1 MLLCHTVS
9 FPVLFA
15 VFINQFTKMNS
26 KHFLLAAL
34 LFSSSRIFAQ
44 QDSVK
49 ATSLNEIVVTA
60 TRFPKKVSETG
71 KVISIITNQDIE
83 RSSGKDLS
91 QILNDEAGLII
102 NGAYSNPGKD
112 KSVYLRGA
120 KTDYTVI
127 LLNGIPVSDPSGTGG
142 AFDLRM
148 FPVEQIER
156 IEILKGAQST
166 LYGSDAIAGVIN
178 IITKKGADKPAQFY
192 GGFSAGSYNTYKAN
206 AGISGSGEGAS
217 YNVGFTH
224 YETKGISE
232 AEDTTAAK
240 NFDKDGFIQNAF
252 NADFSAKITK
262 GLYLKPY
269 LRYSY
274 FKGSY
279 DGGSFTDDASAN
291 YIAQLLTTGAQAEY
305 GFAGGALTAFYDYD
319 EINRS
324 YTDSYGTSP
333 YAGNKKTLEFF
344 GNYSFTPHLQLLAGI
359 HYNKQK
365 MNDEAATPKNPVA
378 ELTSPYLSFFLKD
391 IGGFNLELGGRYNK
405 HSRYGDNFTY
415 SINPSFT
422 INSKVKLFANYATA
436 FKAPS
441 LSALYG
447 PYSAN
452 PDLEPEKSNT
462 LEGGV
467 QATLLSEVL
476 DVRAVYFR
484 RKIENVIIYGPSFQ
498 LINLDKQ
505 NDNGFEIEPTIYASK
520 NLRIKLFYSYVDGEV
535 TTKSNGKDSTYS
547 NLIRRPKHSFGA
559 NIGYQVTPQLFI
571 STQLNSYGK
580 RSDLYY
586 DMNVYAQKAVTLSAY
601 ALWNAYA
608 EYALAEGRVKFF
620 ADAKNITNAKYTEVY
635 GYSTLGF
642 NFTGGIRVKL

>member
-1 MLLCHTVS
+1 
-9 FPVLFA
+9 
-15 VFINQFTKMNS
+15 MNS
-26 KHFLLAAL
+26 KHFLLAAFL
-34 LFSSSRIFAQ
+34 LSSVSAAAQ
-44 QDSVK
+44 QDSTK
-49 ATSLNEIVVTA
+49 GTSLNEVVITA

-71 KVISIITNQDIE
+71 KVISVITKEDIE
-83 RSSGKDLS
+83 RSNGKDLS

-112 KSVYLRGA
+112 KSFYLRGA

-127 LLNGIPVSDPSGTGG
+127 LLNGVPVSDPSGTGG
-142 AFDLRM
+142 AFDVRM
-148 FPVEQIER
+148 FTPEQIER

-178 IITKKGADKPAQFY
+178 IITKKGADKPAQGY
-192 GGFSAGSYNTYKAN
+192 AGFSAGSYNTIRAN
-206 AGISGSGEGAS
+206 AGISGSAEGAS
-217 YNVGFTH
+217 YNIGFTH
-224 YETKGISE
+224 YQTKGISE

-240 NFDKDGFIQNAF
+240 SFDKDGFNQNAF
-252 NADFSAKITK
+252 NADFNVRVAK
-262 GLYLKPY
+262 GLYIKPY
-269 LRYSY
+269 FRYTY
-274 FKGSY
+274 FKGGY
-279 DGGSFTDDASAN
+279 DGGSFTDADAT
-291 YIAQLLTTGAQAEY
+291 YKAQMFTTGSQAEY
-305 GFAGGALTAFYDYD
+305 NFGKGALTAFYDYD
-319 EINRS
+319 EVNRIF
-324 YTDSYGTSP
+324 TDSWGTSP

-344 GNYSFTPHLQLLAGI
+344 GNYSFSRHMQLLAGI

-365 MNDEAATPKNPVA
+365 LNDETANPKNPTA

-391 IGGFNLELGGRYNK
+391 LRGFNLELGGRYNK
-405 HSRYGDNFTY
+405 HSKYGDNFTY

-422 INSKVKLFANYATA
+422 INDKVKLFANYATA

-452 PDLEPEKSNT
+452 PDLTPETSST
-462 LEGGV
+462 IEGGV

-476 DVRAVYFR
+476 DVRAVYFK

-505 NDNGFEIEPTIYASK
+505 NDNGFEIEPTLYIGK
-520 NLRIKLFYSYVDGEV
+520 KLRIKMFYAYVDGEV

-559 NIGYQVTPQLFI
+559 NIGYQVTPQFFI
-571 STQLNSYGK
+571 STQVNSYAK

-586 DMNVYAQKAVTLSAY
+586 DMSTYSQQAVTLSAY
-601 ALWNAYA
+601 TMWNAYA
-608 EYALAEGRVKFF
+608 EYAVAKSRVKFF
-620 ADAKNITNAKYTEVY
+620 ADVKNITNAKYTEVY

-642 NFTGGIRVKL
+642 NFTGGIRVKI

>member
-1 MLLCHTVS
+1 MT
-9 FPVLFA
+9 
-15 VFINQFTKMNS
+15 S

-34 LFSSSRIFAQ
+34 LFSTSASAQ
-44 QDSVK
+44 DDSTK
-49 ATSLNEIVVTA
+49 ATSLNEVVITA

-71 KVISIITNQDIE
+71 KVITIISSQDIQ
-83 RSSGKDLS
+83 RSNGKDLS
-91 QILNDEAGLII
+91 QILNDEAGLLI

-142 AFDLRM
+142 AFDIRM

-178 IITKKGADKPAQFY
+178 IITKKGADKPFQAY
-192 GGFSAGSYNTYKAN
+192 GGFSAGSLNTYKAN
-206 AGISGSGEGAS
+206 VGVSGSAEESS
-217 YNVGFTH
+217 YNIGFTH
-224 YETKGISE
+224 YNTKGMSE

-240 NFDKDGFIQNAF
+240 SFDKDGFLQNAF
-252 NADFSAKITK
+252 NADFNVKLAK
-262 GLYLKPY
+262 GLYVKPY
-269 LRYSY
+269 FRYSY
-274 FKGSY
+274 FSGGY
-279 DGGSFTDDASAN
+279 DGGSFTDDAAT
-291 YIAQLLTTGAQAEY
+291 YKAQLLTTGTQAEY
-305 GFAGGALTAFYDYD
+305 IYSKGSITAFYDYD
-319 EINRS
+319 EVNRS
-324 YTDSYGTSP
+324 FTDAWGTYP
-333 YAGNKKTLEFF
+333 YAGNKKTVEVF
-344 GNYSFTPHLQLLAGI
+344 GNYSFNKYLQLLAGI

-365 MNDEAATPKNPVA
+365 MNDETATPKNPTA

-391 IGGFNLELGGRYNK
+391 IAGFNLELGARYNK

-415 SINPSFT
+415 SINPSYT
-422 INSKVKLFANYATA
+422 LNDKVKIFANYATA

-452 PDLEPEKSNT
+452 ADLNPETSST
-462 LEGGV
+462 IEAGV

-476 DVRAVYFR
+476 DVRAVYFK

-505 NDNGFEIEPTIYASK
+505 DDNGFEIEPTLYIGK
-520 NLRIKLFYSYVDGEV
+520 KLRVKLFYAYVDGKV
-535 TTKSNGKDSTYS
+535 TTQSSGKDSTYA

-559 NIGYQVTPQLFI
+559 NIGYQVTPHFFV
-571 STQLNSYGK
+571 STQVNSFGK

-586 DMNVYAQKAVTLSAY
+586 DMSTFSQKAVTLSSY
-601 ALWNAYA
+601 VLWNAYA
-608 EYALAEGRVKFF
+608 EYAVVKGRIKFF
-620 ADAKNITNAKYTEVY
+620 ADIKNITGAKYTEVY

-642 NFTGGIRVKL
+642 NFTGGIRVKI